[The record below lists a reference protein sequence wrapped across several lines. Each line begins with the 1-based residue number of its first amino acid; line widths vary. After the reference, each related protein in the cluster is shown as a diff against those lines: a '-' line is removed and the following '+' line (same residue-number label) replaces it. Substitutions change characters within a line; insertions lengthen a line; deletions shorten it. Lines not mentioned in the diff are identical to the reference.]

1 MKIGIPK
8 ESKILEGRVGLV
20 PQACAD
26 LVRGGH
32 ELILQQ
38 GAGLL
43 SGYSDQQYQDLGVM
57 IVASAADVYE
67 QAELIIKVKEPCGD
81 ELQMLQS
88 RHLLFCFLHLAAN
101 RELAV
106 QLQAIGLTAIAFE
119 TVESHGS
126 LPLLAPMSDIAGR
139 VAAQVGAHL
148 LHQPA
153 GGRGILLGGLPAAE
167 RGHVVVIGA
176 GVAGSNAA
184 AMAAA
189 MGAQVTVFDRKRE
202 KLQQARRIGDN
213 VTGLYPY
220 QDAIEETVQQADLLV
235 GAVLIPGARTPQIV
249 SRDMVK
255 NMKKRSVIIDI
266 SVDQGGCVETIRPTD
281 YQQPTYVDEEVIHFG
296 VTNMPGAVPRSASQA
311 LSAAIL
317 PYALLLASANWRGQL
332 ELLNGINIE
341 AGQVVHPV
349 LKEALA

>member
-1 MKIGIPK
+1 
-8 ESKILEGRVGLV
+8 
-20 PQACAD
+20 
-26 LVRGGH
+26 
-32 ELILQQ
+32 
-38 GAGLL
+38 
-43 SGYSDQQYQDLGVM
+43 
-57 IVASAADVYE
+57 
-67 QAELIIKVKEPCGD
+67 
-81 ELQMLQS
+81 
-88 RHLLFCFLHLAAN
+88 LLFCFLHLAAN
-101 RELAV
+101 PELAA

-119 TVESHGS
+119 TVETQGS

-153 GGRGILLGGLPAAE
+153 GGRGILLGGLPAAG
-167 RGHVVVIGA
+167 RGQVVVIGA

-184 AMAAA
+184 RMAAA

-202 KLQQARRIGDN
+202 KLFMARDIGDN
-213 VTGLYPY
+213 VTALYPY
-220 QDAIEETVQQADLLV
+220 RDAIGEAVSRADLLV
-235 GAVLIPGARTPQIV
+235 GAVLIPGAKTPHIV
-249 SRDMVK
+249 SRAMVK

-281 YQQPTYVDEEVIHFG
+281 YQQPTYLDEEVIHFG

-317 PYALLLASANWRGQL
+317 PYAQLLASGDWRGHQ

-341 AGQVVHPV
+341 AGQLVHPA
-349 LKEALA
+349 LKDALA